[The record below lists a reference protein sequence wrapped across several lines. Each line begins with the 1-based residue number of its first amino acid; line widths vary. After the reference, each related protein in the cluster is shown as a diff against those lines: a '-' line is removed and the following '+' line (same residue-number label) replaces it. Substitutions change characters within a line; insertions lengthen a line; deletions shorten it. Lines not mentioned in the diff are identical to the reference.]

1 MSDSDSDSYEVVVE
15 SRFSPPSHLPALHHG
30 SNVHRTPARDVAS
43 TTTRLPMGII
53 DTRSPSS
60 NIDTRPPMPTPKDP
74 HFVPSPAVRAHSDSS
89 ATSCSTYDRISNYL
103 PTTLSFSQSPP
114 IRQMSAGVPI
124 EVSTTPP
131 PLPPMNPKRRPPHQ
145 RTLSDSSEKNVLG
158 RTQHSQHYATPSSSS
173 SSSGK
178 SSSADGSWKLS
189 SLSSSSVNSSSFSGE
204 SNGSSERYVRD
215 SESMTLTRFIEKHKK
230 SLPVQVMV
238 TKGYYGA
245 CERTSISEGDTF
257 SIHFFKQT
265 KVVTIQDSNGYQYT
279 VPLNSALQFG
289 LVYQFP
295 KEIKS
300 PADAKYHF
308 KNVADIVQLK
318 VLPKAIR
325 ATRAFRGSDLE
336 HSVEENDLLIVQ
348 EVKQKRG
355 LRITRSLKCIHAAT
369 GAKRSLHEDCAGYFS
384 VNPEDTQLYLP
395 EITEHL
401 TLPQVAIIF
410 LKTDAK
416 VDLPSYLISSEIKI
430 LETTVEKS
438 LVATSI
444 LEDQKRA
451 DQGGHQYE
459 NYGSLPLVDIPVS
472 LDIELAIV
480 RLADVE
486 TDQLY
491 SNTRQLYEKFD
502 PGKISYLNLKSSV
515 TADAQSAIF
524 STIRPDQN
532 QLGIELLR
540 PANVFKLSPTLS
552 IKRLSSASSQPTLHS
567 PMECANAEEVHHRL
581 EQLECTAQVLHENI
595 TLTDS
600 LIQSLFYFRA

>member
-1 MSDSDSDSYEVVVE
+1 M
-15 SRFSPPSHLPALHHG
+15 
-30 SNVHRTPARDVAS
+30 
-43 TTTRLPMGII
+43 
-53 DTRSPSS
+53 
-60 NIDTRPPMPTPKDP
+60 
-74 HFVPSPAVRAHSDSS
+74 
-89 ATSCSTYDRISNYL
+89 
-103 PTTLSFSQSPP
+103 
-114 IRQMSAGVPI
+114 
-124 EVSTTPP
+124 
-131 PLPPMNPKRRPPHQ
+131 
-145 RTLSDSSEKNVLG
+145 
-158 RTQHSQHYATPSSSS
+158 
-173 SSSGK
+173 
-178 SSSADGSWKLS
+178 
-189 SLSSSSVNSSSFSGE
+189 VN
-204 SNGSSERYVRD
+204 
-215 SESMTLTRFIEKHKK
+215 
-230 SLPVQVMV
+230 
-238 TKGYYGA
+238 
-245 CERTSISEGDTF
+245 
-257 SIHFFKQT
+257 
-265 KVVTIQDSNGYQYT
+265 IQDSNDYQYT

-295 KEIKS
+295 KEVKF
-300 PADAKYHF
+300 PANAKYHF
-308 KNVADIVQLK
+308 KSVADIVQLK

-325 ATRAFRGSDLE
+325 ATRAHRGSDPE
-336 HSVEENDLLIVQ
+336 HSVEQNDLLIVQ

-401 TLPQVAIIF
+401 SLPQVAIIF

-444 LEDQKRA
+444 LEEQKRA
-451 DQGGHQYE
+451 DNIGHQYE

-480 RLADVE
+480 RLAEVD

-540 PANVFKLSPTLS
+540 PTNVFKSSPTLS
-552 IKRLSSASSQPTLHS
+552 IKRLSSASSQPALHS

-581 EQLECTAQVLHENI
+581 EQLEYTAQVLE
-595 TLTDS
+595 
-600 LIQSLFYFRA
+600 